1 LCFVLSRLSYTVFPL
16 LLLLDAAVQCRK
28 QGNAPGQGA
37 GGIDI
42 SDAVAEVGL
51 TCLEVLLTKCRL
63 TSVNQV
69 TRFIL
74 LYFIHL
80 LGSLNYSLPVS
91 CFTENLTPQCN

>member
-1 LCFVLSRLSYTVFPL
+1 VFPL

-28 QGNAPGQGA
+28 QGNAPGQ

-69 TRFIL
+69 TRLIL
-74 LYFIHL
+74 LYFTHL
-80 LGSLNYSLPVS
+80 LGSLNYSIPVS